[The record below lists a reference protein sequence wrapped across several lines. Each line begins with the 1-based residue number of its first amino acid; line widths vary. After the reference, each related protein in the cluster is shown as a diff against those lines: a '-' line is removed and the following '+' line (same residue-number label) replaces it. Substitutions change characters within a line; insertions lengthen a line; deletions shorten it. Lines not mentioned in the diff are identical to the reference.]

1 MKDHEL
7 EKHLRQAL
15 RRCDAPEE
23 FADRV
28 LKRVAAES
36 REPAP
41 RLPLRHWRW
50 PVLRWAAIPALAAMI
65 AGGLGYRIY
74 ERRQQQ
80 EEAVIAKQQVMLAL
94 RITGNKLRLA
104 KQKVKEA
111 EGTKSENKL

>member
-1 MKDHEL
+1 MNDNDV

-15 RRCDAPEE
+15 RRCDPPEH
-23 FADRV
+23 FADGV

-41 RLPLRHWRW
+41 RIPFWHWRW
-50 PVLRWAAIPALAAMI
+50 PVLRWAAIPALTAMI
-65 AGGLGYRIY
+65 ATGVGYGIY

-94 RITGNKLRLA
+94 RITGNKLRLV

-111 EGTKSENKL
+111 EGTKTENKL